1 MYIIES
7 DQYLYHTPPFID
19 LKGFLMPIT
28 LTVSEGLLDP
38 DHEAQVFAA
47 LTDALLDIEQLNGN
61 AFMRPNVIGTLHVL
75 PRERVFAGGK
85 AGAAA
90 FVELKLPG
98 VALATPDAKQRFVER
113 ATEVV
118 EQAAAGR
125 LTRDRIWVNVV
136 YAADGAW
143 GIAGRAYGNT
153 ELVDMIGAAAAH

>member
-7 DQYLYHTPPFID
+7 DQYLYHTPFND
-19 LKGFLMPIT
+19 LKGFVMPIT
-28 LTVSEGLLDP
+28 LTVSEGLLEP
-38 DHEAQVFAA
+38 DREAQVFAA
-47 LTDALLDIEQLNGN
+47 LTDALLEIEQLDGN
-61 AFMRPNVIGTLHVL
+61 AFMRPNVIGTVHVL

-90 FVELKLPG
+90 FVELKLPN

-143 GIAGRAYGNT
+143 GIAGHAYANT
-153 ELVDMIGAAAAH
+153 ELVDRIGAAAAH